1 MILVEMQKQKKAE
14 LFLTLPLV
22 FDDWIWIYLLEFF
35 QWFVNWI
42 RLKNSLRI
50 FIYLYLNKKDVVAIY
65 ILT

>member
-35 QWFVNWI
+35 QWFVN
-42 RLKNSLRI
+42 
-50 FIYLYLNKKDVVAIY
+50 
-65 ILT
+65 